1 MGKQK
6 YNWSEIQ
13 KFYDA
18 GNTWRDIHIKY
29 GMSNQ
34 SIHKATLRGDLK
46 LRNKSEATIL
56 NVQKYGTR
64 KHTLKTKQKISES
77 RLKFLKENPDKVPYL
92 VNHSS
97 KKSYPEIVFENALI
111 SSEITGWKYRFQN
124 GIYQYDF
131 AFPEQK
137 IDVEIDGGTHLTEKV
152 KKIDARRDEF
162 SRQCGWIVIRFTAD
176 QVKKDVVGC
185 IQVLRKFL

>member
-1 MGKQK
+1 
-6 YNWSEIQ
+6 
-13 KFYDA
+13 
-18 GNTWRDIHIKY
+18 
-29 GMSNQ
+29 
-34 SIHKATLRGDLK
+34 
-46 LRNKSEATIL
+46 
-56 NVQKYGTR
+56 
-64 KHTLKTKQKISES
+64 
-77 RLKFLKENPDKVPYL
+77 
-92 VNHSS
+92 
-97 KKSYPEIVFENALI
+97 VFENALI